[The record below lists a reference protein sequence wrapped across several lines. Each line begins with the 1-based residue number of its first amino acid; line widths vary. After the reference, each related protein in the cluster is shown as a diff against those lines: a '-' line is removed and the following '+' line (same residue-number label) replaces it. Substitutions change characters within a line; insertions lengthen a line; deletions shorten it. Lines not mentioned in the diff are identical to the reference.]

1 MRNMRRI
8 LISDLDGIWIKTK
21 HKFFEEINKKLTGRK
36 IENEKLSNSK
46 KLARVGKI
54 SSFRMGYLI
63 YQEMWFKN
71 FIELRTRFRKLEI
84 KNSKKI
90 YKVCPYAKEV
100 LRKLKRKK
108 IKIFVLSDSPNEGCY
123 LKIILNKIGLLRY
136 FDEVFTSHDLGM
148 EKPAAFKCFTFL
160 KDSYKVY
167 FLGHDDDEI
176 IVAKKFGFITIGLKN
191 KSADIVISNIKDLT
205 NVF

>member
-1 MRNMRRI
+1 MRRV
-8 LISDLDGIWIKTK
+8 LITDLDGIWIRTN
-21 HKFFEEINKKLTGRK
+21 HKIFEEINKKLTGRK
-36 IENEKLSNSK
+36 IEEVKLSNFK

-63 YQEMWFKN
+63 YQKMGFKN
-71 FIELRTRFRKLEI
+71 FIELRTNFRKLEI
-84 KNSKKI
+84 KNARKI
-90 YKVCPYAKEV
+90 YKLCPYTREV
-100 LRKLKRKK
+100 LRRLKRKK
-108 IKIFVLSDSPNEGCY
+108 LKIFILTDSPNEGCY
-123 LKIILNKIGLLRY
+123 LKIILNKIRLLKY

-176 IVAKKFGFITIGLKN
+176 VGAKKFGFLTIGLKN
-191 KSADIVISNIKDLT
+191 KKADIFIPSIDKLT
-205 NVF
+205 SIF